1 MPAEPTHPYE
11 ALTPD
16 VLLDAVESTGLRC
29 DGRLLALNS
38 FENRVYQVGLEEGE
52 QVVVKFYR
60 PGRWSGEQILEE
72 HGFAQ
77 ELAQAEIPVVAPLAR
92 GGATLHQ
99 HAGFR
104 FAVYPKQ
111 RGRAPDLETEDT
123 LAWMGRF
130 LGRIHAIGATRPFV
144 HRRALDVE
152 TFGEAPSRFVLERGF
167 VPADLVQAYGTL
179 VEQLLAKVRSAFE
192 HEFPLLRLHGDCHP
206 GNVLWDQG
214 PNFVDLDDCCMGPA
228 VQDLWMLLSGEPQE
242 RSRQAG
248 WLLDG
253 YFEFAELDLRELR
266 LIEPLRTLRMI
277 HYAGWLAR
285 RWDDPAFPAAF
296 PWFNTQRYWQDHIL
310 ALREQAAALDEPPLA
325 LARG

>member
-1 MPAEPTHPYE
+1 MPQEHAHPY
-11 ALTPD
+11 AGLTPD
-16 VLLDAVESTGLRC
+16 VILDAVESTGLRC

-38 FENRVYQVGLEEGE
+38 FENRVYQVGIEESAP
-52 QVVVKFYR
+52 VVVKFYR
-60 PGRWSGEQILEE
+60 PERWTSEQILEE

-77 ELAQAEIPVVAPLAR
+77 ELAHAELPVVAPLAQA
-92 GGATLHQ
+92 GTTLHE

-104 FAVYPKQ
+104 FAVYPRQ
-111 RGRAPDLETEDT
+111 RGRAPDLETEET
-123 LAWMGRF
+123 LTWMGRF
-130 LGRIHAIGATRPFV
+130 LGRIHAVGATRAFL
-144 HRRALDVE
+144 HRRPLDVA
-152 TFGEAPSRFVLERGF
+152 TFGDEPSAFVLERGF
-167 VPADLVQAYGTL
+167 VPPDLAQAYRTL
-179 VEQLLAKVRSAFE
+179 VEQLLVKIRSGFE
-192 HEFPLLRLHGDCHP
+192 HDFPLLRLHGDCHP

-228 VQDLWMLLSGEPQE
+228 VQDLWMLLSGEREE
-242 RSRQAG
+242 RSRQVG

-253 YFEFAELDLRELR
+253 YFEFADFDPRELR

-310 ALREQAAALDEPPLA
+310 ALREQAAALDEPPLS
-325 LARG
+325 LSR

>member
-1 MPAEPTHPYE
+1 MPQEQAHPYE
-11 ALTPD
+11 SLTPD

-38 FENRVYQVGLEEGE
+38 FENRVYQVGLEEATP
-52 QVVVKFYR
+52 VVVKFYR
-60 PGRWSGEQILEE
+60 PGRWSTEQILEE

-77 ELAQAEIPVVAPLAR
+77 ELADAEIPVVAAAVFA
-92 GGATLHQ
+92 GATLHE

-104 FAVYPKQ
+104 FAIYPRQ
-111 RGRAPDLETEDT
+111 RGRAPDLETEET
-123 LAWMGRF
+123 LTWMGRF
-130 LGRIHAIGATRPFV
+130 LGRIHAVGGTRPFV
-144 HRRALDVE
+144 YRRGLDVE
-152 TFGEAPSRFVLERGF
+152 TFGDQPSTFLLERGF
-167 VPADLVQAYGTL
+167 MPADLAPAYRSL
-179 VEQLLAKVRSAFE
+179 VEQLLARIRPELAHAF
-192 HEFPLLRLHGDCHP
+192 PVLRLHGDCHP
-206 GNVLWDQG
+206 GNVLWDEG
-214 PNFVDLDDCCMGPA
+214 PHFVDLDDCCMGPA
-228 VQDLWMLLSGEPQE
+228 VQDLWMLLSGDSEE

-253 YFEFAELDLRELR
+253 YFEFAEIDPRELR
-266 LIEPLRTLRMI
+266 LVEPLRTLRMI

-325 LARG
+325 LMR

>member
-1 MPAEPTHPYE
+1 MHPASAHPYE

-16 VLLDAVESTGLRC
+16 VILDAVEATGRRC
-29 DGRLLALNS
+29 DGRLLGLNS
-38 FENRVYQVGLEEGE
+38 FENRVYQVGIEDAVP
-52 QVVVKFYR
+52 VVVKFYR
-60 PGRWSGEQILEE
+60 PGRWTTDQILEE
-72 HGFAQ
+72 HAFAL
-77 ELAQAEIPVVAPLAR
+77 ELAQAEIPVVAPLEHA
-92 GGATLHQ
+92 GTTLHE

-104 FAVYPKQ
+104 FAVYPRQ

-130 LGRIHAIGATRPFV
+130 LGRIHAIGATRTFV
-144 HRRALDVE
+144 HRRALDVA
-152 TFGEAPSRFVLERGF
+152 TFGEEPSAFVLEHGF
-167 VPADLVQAYGTL
+167 IPLELVPAYRTL
-179 VEQLLAKVRSAFE
+179 VEQLLVRIRADFADP
-192 HEFPLLRLHGDCHP
+192 FPQLRLHGDCHP

-228 VQDLWMLLSGEPQE
+228 VQDLWMLLSGEREE

-248 WLLDG
+248 WLIDG

-310 ALREQAAALDEPPLA
+310 ALREQAAALEEPALA
-325 LARG
+325 LSR

>member
-1 MPAEPTHPYE
+1 MQPASTHPYE

-16 VLLDAVESTGLRC
+16 VILDAVESTGPRC
-29 DGRLLALNS
+29 DGRLLGLNS
-38 FENRVYQVGLEEGE
+38 FENRVYQVGIEDAVP
-52 QVVVKFYR
+52 VVVKFYR
-60 PGRWSGEQILEE
+60 PGRWTTEQILEE
-72 HGFAQ
+72 HAFAL
-77 ELAQAEIPVVAPLAR
+77 ELAQAEIPVVAPMAHA
-92 GGATLHQ
+92 GATLHE

-104 FAVYPKQ
+104 FAVYPRQ
-111 RGRAPDLETEDT
+111 RGRAPDLETEET

-130 LGRIHAIGATRPFV
+130 LGRIHAVGATRTFV
-144 HRRALDVE
+144 HRRALDVA
-152 TFGEAPSRFVLERGF
+152 TFGEEPSAFVLEHGF
-167 VPADLVQAYGTL
+167 IPADLVAAYRSL
-179 VEQLLAKVRSAFE
+179 VEQLLVRIRADFADP
-192 HEFPLLRLHGDCHP
+192 FPQLRLHGDCHP

-228 VQDLWMLLSGEPQE
+228 VQDLWMLLSGEREE
-242 RSRQAG
+242 RSLQAS

-266 LIEPLRTLRMI
+266 LVEPLRTLRMI

-310 ALREQAAALDEPPLA
+310 ALREQAAALEEPGLA
-325 LARG
+325 LAR